1 MQDDGS
7 GGMAAPGR
15 ARAIVVTLGVAG
27 AWGLLAILRPTVTY
41 HLGPAVVAWA
51 YPFLRW
57 TRPARPSTSR
67 ALSSAAAGGL
77 FAATATLVLHAAGLL
92 QGPALFGAG
101 PLGEG
106 LIVAAV
112 AALVAAVAGIVV
124 PAKPGS

>member
-7 GGMAAPGR
+7 PGH
-15 ARAIVVTLGVAG
+15 ARVIVVTLVVA
-27 AWGLLAILRPTVTY
+27 AVWGLLAILRPMVTY

-51 YPFLRW
+51 YPFVRW
-57 TRPARPSTSR
+57 TRPARPSTGR

-77 FAATATLVLHAAGLL
+77 FAATATLVLHAAGFLR
-92 QGPALFGAG
+92 GPALFGGG

-112 AALVAAVAGIVV
+112 AALVAAVAGIAVSAV
-124 PAKPGS
+124 KPGS